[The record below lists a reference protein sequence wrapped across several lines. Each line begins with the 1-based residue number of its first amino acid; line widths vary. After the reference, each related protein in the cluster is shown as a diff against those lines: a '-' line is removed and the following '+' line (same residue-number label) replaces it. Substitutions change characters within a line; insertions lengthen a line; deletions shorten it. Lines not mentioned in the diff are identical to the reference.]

1 MASNMETS
9 SKWILAFLNDVISK
23 LESAKAE
30 NIRFWRALESTDL
43 NTLMEAD
50 DGRVYDWDR
59 PSYSAEFV
67 AEGAAADVGNT
78 ITEYFELYETIRRV
92 LSVYEQ
98 TLGLDFIGV
107 IDDHLVTLAIGRRKQ
122 DLFCTKM
129 YGSLRFVMK
138 PRLPLAMLMAAD
150 RQRSWIN
157 NG

>member
-67 AEGAAADVGNT
+67 AEGTAADVGNT

-92 LSVYEQ
+92 LSVYE
-98 TLGLDFIGV
+98 
-107 IDDHLVTLAIGRRKQ
+107 
-122 DLFCTKM
+122 
-129 YGSLRFVMK
+129 
-138 PRLPLAMLMAAD
+138 
-150 RQRSWIN
+150 
-157 NG
+157 